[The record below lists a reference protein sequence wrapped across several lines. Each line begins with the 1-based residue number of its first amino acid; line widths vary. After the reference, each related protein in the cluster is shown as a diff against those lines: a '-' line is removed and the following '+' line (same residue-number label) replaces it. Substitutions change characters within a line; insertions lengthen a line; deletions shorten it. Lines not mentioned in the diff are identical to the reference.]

1 MPSMPA
7 DEASAARTPP
17 DTGSRSFAERR
28 KNLLFRSLIDD
39 MIAHF
44 RELKAHDGPWPAEE
58 RARAEADLDRIMTQV
73 RAEAFRTAD

>member
-1 MPSMPA
+1 MPA
-7 DEASAARTPP
+7 DEASAERTTA
-17 DTGSRSFAERR
+17 DTGSTSFAERR

-39 MIAHF
+39 MIAQF

-58 RARAEADLDRIMTQV
+58 RARVEADLDRIMSRV